1 MADYSIQQKIMLL
14 LNSVGTAATSHLG
27 TMHYLPTIRFIVWL
41 RHMGHIAVLLV
52 VVSYDRLTSPVSPS
66 YVPSVSNMCG
76 LFGTFCDIQFV
87 AVQ

>member
-1 MADYSIQQKIMLL
+1 MLL

-52 VVSYDRLTSPVSPS
+52 VVSYDRLTSPEQTNKKKDNTPVHETGS
-66 YVPSVSNMCG
+66 
-76 LFGTFCDIQFV
+76 
-87 AVQ
+87 